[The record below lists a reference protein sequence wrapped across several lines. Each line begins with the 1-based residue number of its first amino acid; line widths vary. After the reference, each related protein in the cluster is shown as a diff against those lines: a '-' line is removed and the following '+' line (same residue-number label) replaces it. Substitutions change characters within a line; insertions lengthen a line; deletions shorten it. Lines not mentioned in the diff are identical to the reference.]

1 MNPRPHAPKAR
12 ALPSCAT
19 LRKLFS
25 STRCIIQDIRAR
37 VNRFFAFFCTFFVF
51 SFSPSASFSAVI
63 KVRSLFLFFFDSFL
77 TLPALSVILSYR
89 VKSMKNMI
97 GGIHLPSGKHVLG
110 MKKARHIFGT
120 AKVGERGQIVIPKD
134 ARELYGIHPGDTL
147 LILGDEENGMIVTKP
162 DVLSSLAER
171 ILDQIGK
178 EGAYP

>member
-1 MNPRPHAPKAR
+1 
-12 ALPSCAT
+12 
-19 LRKLFS
+19 
-25 STRCIIQDIRAR
+25 
-37 VNRFFAFFCTFFVF
+37 
-51 SFSPSASFSAVI
+51 
-63 KVRSLFLFFFDSFL
+63 
-77 TLPALSVILSYR
+77 
-89 VKSMKNMI
+89 MKNVI

-147 LILGDEENGMIVTKP
+147 LILGEEENGMIVTKP

>member
-1 MNPRPHAPKAR
+1 
-12 ALPSCAT
+12 
-19 LRKLFS
+19 
-25 STRCIIQDIRAR
+25 
-37 VNRFFAFFCTFFVF
+37 
-51 SFSPSASFSAVI
+51 
-63 KVRSLFLFFFDSFL
+63 
-77 TLPALSVILSYR
+77 
-89 VKSMKNMI
+89 MKNVI

-178 EGAYP
+178 EGTYP

>member
-1 MNPRPHAPKAR
+1 
-12 ALPSCAT
+12 
-19 LRKLFS
+19 
-25 STRCIIQDIRAR
+25 
-37 VNRFFAFFCTFFVF
+37 
-51 SFSPSASFSAVI
+51 
-63 KVRSLFLFFFDSFL
+63 
-77 TLPALSVILSYR
+77 
-89 VKSMKNMI
+89 MKNVI

-162 DVLSSLAER
+162 EVLSSLAEK

-178 EGAYP
+178 EERANP

>member
-1 MNPRPHAPKAR
+1 MK
-12 ALPSCAT
+12 
-19 LRKLFS
+19 
-25 STRCIIQDIRAR
+25 
-37 VNRFFAFFCTFFVF
+37 
-51 SFSPSASFSAVI
+51 
-63 KVRSLFLFFFDSFL
+63 
-77 TLPALSVILSYR
+77 SVI
-89 VKSMKNMI
+89 
-97 GGIHLPSGKHVLG
+97 GGVHLPSGKHVLG

>member
-1 MNPRPHAPKAR
+1 
-12 ALPSCAT
+12 
-19 LRKLFS
+19 
-25 STRCIIQDIRAR
+25 
-37 VNRFFAFFCTFFVF
+37 
-51 SFSPSASFSAVI
+51 
-63 KVRSLFLFFFDSFL
+63 
-77 TLPALSVILSYR
+77 
-89 VKSMKNMI
+89 MKNVI
-97 GGIHLPSGKHVLG
+97 GGIHLPSGKPVLG

-178 EGAYP
+178 EGANP

>member
-1 MNPRPHAPKAR
+1 
-12 ALPSCAT
+12 
-19 LRKLFS
+19 
-25 STRCIIQDIRAR
+25 
-37 VNRFFAFFCTFFVF
+37 
-51 SFSPSASFSAVI
+51 
-63 KVRSLFLFFFDSFL
+63 
-77 TLPALSVILSYR
+77 
-89 VKSMKNMI
+89 MKNVI

-147 LILGDEENGMIVTKP
+147 LILGDEDNGMIVTKP

-178 EGAYP
+178 EGANP

>member
-1 MNPRPHAPKAR
+1 
-12 ALPSCAT
+12 
-19 LRKLFS
+19 
-25 STRCIIQDIRAR
+25 
-37 VNRFFAFFCTFFVF
+37 
-51 SFSPSASFSAVI
+51 
-63 KVRSLFLFFFDSFL
+63 
-77 TLPALSVILSYR
+77 
-89 VKSMKNMI
+89 MKNVI

-120 AKVGERGQIVIPKD
+120 AKVGERGQIVVPKD

-178 EGAYP
+178 EGANP